1 MSFQR
6 CSGRGWRRDKG
17 WGWRWEFERHGGGGG
32 VVRTP
37 SVEQGGSG
45 GATEWVF
52 GGYVVRVCEAD
63 GGFGGAAV
71 GEGCGAV
78 LLKEV
83 VALHGAQNGGV

>member
-1 MSFQR
+1 MSF
-6 CSGRGWRRDKG
+6 
-17 WGWRWEFERHGGGGG
+17 WGICRAR
-32 VVRTP
+32 
-37 SVEQGGSG
+37 
-45 GATEWVF
+45 
-52 GGYVVRVCEAD
+52 CEAD

>member
-1 MSFQR
+1 
-6 CSGRGWRRDKG
+6 
-17 WGWRWEFERHGGGGG
+17 
-32 VVRTP
+32 
-37 SVEQGGSG
+37 
-45 GATEWVF
+45 
-52 GGYVVRVCEAD
+52 VRVCEAD